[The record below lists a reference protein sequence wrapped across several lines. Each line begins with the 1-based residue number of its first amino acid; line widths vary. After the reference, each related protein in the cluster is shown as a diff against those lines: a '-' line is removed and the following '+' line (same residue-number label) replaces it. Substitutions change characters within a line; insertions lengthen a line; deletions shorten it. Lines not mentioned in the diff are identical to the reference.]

1 MGSAVFLV
9 LRGHHVRI
17 KARSGRFSSLTSPP
31 TTIPLTS
38 PFTLPSV
45 PLEPPRPDPLCI
57 PPVAR
62 SLVISP
68 LGIYRGPV
76 NCLSR
81 ERQPFMRAP
90 SASAWLSTGIP
101 PAKSQSNSPSQVT
114 NSHVLE
120 PATLTK
126 IHLNFNHLANF
137 PHRQFLSSPQRDLS
151 FNSHPQLQPSSTLHK
166 PANPPHVK
174 SATHRARP
182 ELQPS
187 TSTASKTPQITKYTS
202 SPQRIERDPSTLSLK
217 LPHLVHSVT
226 AA

>member
-31 TTIPLTS
+31 TTIPLT
-38 PFTLPSV
+38 V
-45 PLEPPRPDPLCI
+45 
-57 PPVAR
+57 
-62 SLVISP
+62 
-68 LGIYRGPV
+68 
-76 NCLSR
+76 
-81 ERQPFMRAP
+81 RAP

-126 IHLNFNHLANF
+126 IRLNFNHLANF

-174 SATHRARP
+174 SATRRARP

-187 TSTASKTPQITKYTS
+187 TSTASKDS
-202 SPQRIERDPSTLSLK
+202 
-217 LPHLVHSVT
+217 
-226 AA
+226 AN